1 MLPSTLMIPLKP
13 PTPRWDLFCS
23 VIDNYGDIG
32 ICWRMARQL
41 VAEHQQQVRL
51 WVDDLVSF
59 QRICPQIDPGR
70 RRQQCHGVEVCHWSA
85 PFPTIAPAE
94 VGDVVVEALAC
105 TLPPEF
111 LAAMAAR
118 IRQPVWINLEYL
130 SAEAWVDECHGMA
143 SPHPQLP
150 LIKYFFFPGF
160 SPATGGLLRE
170 RDLLQ
175 QRRVFQA
182 DLVAQTDFWHSLG
195 VPGPDKNELRLTLFG
210 YDTPAVA
217 DLVQVWSAGPQ
228 PIRCLV
234 PEGRLA
240 QQLLICLGVD
250 AAQAGDRFV
259 WGNLTVHLLPFLEQ
273 DRYDR
278 LLWGCDLNFVRGEDS
293 FVRAQWAGQPLVWQ
307 AYRQGE
313 GAHLLKLEAFLQC
326 YCRGLPAAVATDVSA
341 FWLAWNQGVGVAEQW
356 PAFLARREVLDKYGE
371 QWATELAEAGDTV
384 TNLVLFCEKYL

>member
-1 MLPSTLMIPLKP
+1 MLPFTLMIPSKP
-13 PTPRWDLFCS
+13 PTPCWDLFCS

-41 VAEHQQQVRL
+41 VAEHRQQVRL

-70 RRQQCHGVEVCHWSA
+70 SRQQCRGVEVRHWTA
-85 PFPTIAPAE
+85 PFPVITPAE
-94 VGDVVVEALAC
+94 VGDVVIEALAC

-118 IRQPVWINLEYL
+118 HRKPVWINLEYL

-160 SPATGGLLRE
+160 SQGTGGLLRE

-175 QRRVFQA
+175 QRRAFQA
-182 DLVAQTDFWHSLG
+182 DQIAEADFWQFLG
-195 VPGPDKNELRLTLFG
+195 IPAPVKNELRLTLFG

-228 PIRCLV
+228 PVRCLA

-240 QQLLICLGVD
+240 QQLLTCLGID
-250 AAQAGDRFV
+250 AAQAGDSFV

-293 FVRAQWAGQPLVWQ
+293 FIRAQWAGQPLVWQ

-313 GAHLLKLEAFLQC
+313 AIHLLKLEAFLQR
-326 YCRGLPAAVATDVSA
+326 YCCGLPEAVAADVRA
-341 FWLAWNQGVGVAEQW
+341 FWLAWNQGEGVAERW
-356 PAFLARREVLDKYGE
+356 PAFLAQREILAKYGE
-371 QWATELAEAGDTV
+371 QWAAELTEAGDTV